1 MKLVNKTE
9 LTIIVEAKDF
19 TRVSDTLN
27 ENGMCYQ
34 IKRADRNDVDIWNF
48 KLGKMSKRKVVELRT
63 QLYPVARSA
72 RLIYC

>member
-9 LTIIVEAKDF
+9 LTIIVNAQDF
-19 TRVSDTLN
+19 TRVTDKLN
-27 ENGMCYQ
+27 ESGMLYQ
-34 IKRADRNDVDIWNF
+34 VKRADRNDVDLWHF
-48 KLGKMSKRKVVELRT
+48 KLGKMSKKKVVELRT